1 MAQQEVEL
9 RPAAQAYDLLAW
21 TYYLKE
27 NTTKALEIIEQH
39 VIDKTLEPV
48 AMYHLAE
55 ILKANGNITFI
66 QDIKSALLESSF
78 ELGLVMTE
86 KIEQL

>member
-1 MAQQEVEL
+1 M
-9 RPAAQAYDLLAW
+9 
-21 TYYLKE
+21 
-27 NTTKALEIIEQH
+27 
-39 VIDKTLEPV
+39 IDKTLEPV